1 MDRMPLVGPARDLY
15 INTMAGFRDHMER
28 SDILPWDLSRFFIE
42 DLERALKEPE
52 GLKGDEIINVLVMAA
67 QVDFSELKKDW
78 DKLSIKERGAVVS
91 RIIEGMAAF
100 GLMSLF
106 GSIATNTSLHD
117 KEEILR
123 VALKYYKGKISYNDM
138 VSEIEDIIWPS
149 RRDKAVYWNYIE
161 SYKKGT
167 ALAEYLP
174 KEIVRAIVG
183 VYLIKIIWLQQFDG
197 MWAVPN
203 IYPRFFE

>member
-28 SDILPWDLSRFFIE
+28 SDILPWDLANFFIE
-42 DLERALKEPE
+42 DMERALKEPE

-100 GLMSLF
+100 GLVSLF

-117 KEEILR
+117 KEKILH